1 VGLLVV
7 VAVVVIMDQCLHLAL
22 VELEDQVVVEKVDQI
37 LLLVLMELRELQ
49 TLEAAVVVKEVDQQ
63 LQQQVDQVS

>member
-1 VGLLVV
+1 MELLVV
-7 VAVVVIMDQCLHLAL
+7 VEVVVIMDQCLNLDQ
-22 VELEDQVVVEKVDQI
+22 VELEDQVEVEQVDPT